1 MKQGDIALVVVV
13 AFIAGIMS
21 FIITGMIFGRPNDL
35 KTEVEVVDPISA
47 ELTPVDTRYFNKD
60 SINPTQ
66 IIRIGGGQDNGQ
78 PF

>member
-1 MKQGDIALVVVV
+1 MKQGDIALVIIV

-21 FIITGMIFGRPNDL
+21 FIITGMIFGKPTDL
-35 KTEVEVVDPISA
+35 KTEVEKVEPITA
-47 ELTPVDTRYFNKD
+47 EIPPADTRYFNAD

-66 IIRIGGGQDNGQ
+66 IIRIGGEQDNSQ

>member
-1 MKQGDIALVVVV
+1 MKQGDIALIVVV

>member
-21 FIITGMIFGRPNDL
+21 FIITGMIFGRPSDL